1 MAQSQTTTEVLA
13 ALNTA
18 FEEFKTA
25 NDGRLAS
32 IDGKFDDVVT
42 SEKVDRINSEI
53 TTLSA
58 QLETMNAAIQTNGLG
73 GLGGGGNADV
83 KAHKAAF
90 NTWMRR
96 GSLEVEGSLR
106 GLEVKAALEAG
117 SDTAGGYLVPDE
129 LEAGISD
136 IARTVSVIRALA
148 DVRPVGSS
156 PYQKTVNLQGL
167 ATGWVGEK
175 ETRPVTDTPTLG
187 LLEYPVHT
195 VYASPAATQDV
206 LDDSLINLESWLAA
220 EVSFEFASAEGAA
233 FATGDGV
240 KRPHGLAGYTTVAN
254 SSYTW
259 GNVGFIASGA
269 AGAFKAAASAP
280 ADPLYSLVHALD
292 ATYWP
297 NARFIMNSLTVEA
310 ARKLKDT
317 DGNYLWR
324 PSLELGVPATLVG
337 FPVHIDNNIAVIAA
351 NSLSIF
357 FADFKRAYLIV
368 DRIGIRVLRD
378 ALTSKPNVLFYTTK
392 RVGGGIQNFEA
403 IKAFKFST

>member
-1 MAQSQTTTEVLA
+1 MAHSQTTTEVLA

-18 FEEFKTA
+18 FEEFKTE

-83 KAHKAAF
+83 KAHKTAF

-96 GSLEVEGSLR
+96 GSPEVEGSLR
-106 GLEVKAALEAG
+106 GLEVKAALESG

-129 LEAGISD
+129 LEAGISE
-136 IARTVSVIRALA
+136 IARTASVIRTLA

-175 ETRPVTDTPTLG
+175 DTRPVTDTPTFS
-187 LLEYPVHT
+187 LLEFSVHA

-206 LDDSLINLESWLAA
+206 LDDSVINLESWLAA

-280 ADPLYSLVHALD
+280 ADPLVTLQHALD
-292 ATYWP
+292 VSYWP
-297 NARFIMNSLTVEA
+297 NARWLMNSLTVEA
-310 ARKLKDT
+310 VRKLKDT

-324 PSLELGVPATLVG
+324 PALELGVPATLLG
-337 FPVHIDNNIAVIAA
+337 FPVHVDNNIAVIAA